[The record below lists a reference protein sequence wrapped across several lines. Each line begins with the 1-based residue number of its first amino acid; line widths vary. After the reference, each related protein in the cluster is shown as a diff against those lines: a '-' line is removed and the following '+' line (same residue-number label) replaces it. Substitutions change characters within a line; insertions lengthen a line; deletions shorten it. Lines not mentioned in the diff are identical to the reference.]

1 MHVINHASLP
11 REQRDGRDCQ
21 TVAGREL
28 DGAPFEVQMLQLAP
42 GAVTPPSRHTA
53 ARVLLVLAGSG
64 KQRLEGAPQ
73 GFQAPCTVHVP
84 GGCEHQIINNGLTPL
99 QLVVIAASPDRAAAA
114 ASPP

>member
-42 GAVTPPSRHTA
+42 GAVTLPSRHTA

-64 KQRLEGAPQ
+64 KQRLDGAHKA
-73 GFQAPCTVHVP
+73 FRRRAPCMSP
-84 GGCEHQIINNGLTPL
+84 
-99 QLVVIAASPDRAAAA
+99 AAPNTRSSTTA
-114 ASPP
+114 